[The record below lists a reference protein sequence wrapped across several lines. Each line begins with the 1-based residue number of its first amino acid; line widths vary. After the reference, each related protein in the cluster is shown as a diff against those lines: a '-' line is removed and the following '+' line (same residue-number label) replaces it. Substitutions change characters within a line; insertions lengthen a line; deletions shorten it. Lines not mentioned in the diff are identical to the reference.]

1 MASGREGMG
10 RIVEAF
16 TAYRERGEGRHGGVL
31 THSGPISAYSG
42 SIQHPNP

>member
-16 TAYRERGEGRHGGVL
+16 TAYREREEGRHGAVL
-31 THSGPISAYSG
+31 THSGPI
-42 SIQHPNP
+42 QHPNP